1 MSDKA
6 RLNSFYA
13 VKRILQ
19 GAYSNLTM
27 PKGLSGIDRA
37 FSEAII
43 IGTLERKITLAYVIS
58 KSVQREPAEDVTA
71 LLMTGIYQILY
82 MDRVPDNAV
91 CNESVTIAKE
101 LFGTKTAGF
110 VNAVLRNVCRNKSA
124 LIADVN
130 NASADIKY
138 SVNAELYKLIKD
150 QYPNDA
156 ENIFEAYFN
165 INPTFLRVNTL
176 KSNAADVAKQTNGTV
191 VNEKCVKTSSAAD
204 AVKLLDTGCFYIQG
218 KASQI
223 AVETL
228 DAKPNHTVVD
238 VCACP
243 GGKSLGAAIDMQ
255 NKGKVYS
262 FDLHKSKLSLIEKS
276 ASKLDI
282 NIIEVAERNAKAP
295 NPKMEGIADRV
306 ICDVPCSGT
315 GVIGTK
321 PEIKYKSPKDFTG
334 LYSTQFEIINNAAKY
349 LKKGGIMVYSTCS
362 INKLENENTV
372 NRFLNE
378 NFGYSLEY
386 QETFMPFGEACE
398 GFYIA
403 KIIREK

>member
-19 GAYSNLTM
+19 GAYSNLAM
-27 PKGLSGIDRA
+27 PKELTGIDKA
-37 FSEAII
+37 FAEAII
-43 IGTLERKITLAYVIS
+43 MGTLERKITLEYVIS
-58 KSVQREPAEDVTA
+58 QSVQRAPSEDVTA

-91 CNESVTIAKE
+91 CDESVTIAKE
-101 LFGTKTAGF
+101 LFGQKTAGF
-110 VNAVLRNVCRNKSA
+110 VNAVLRNICRNKSA
-124 LIADVN
+124 VAKNIN
-130 NASADIKY
+130 SSAPNIKY
-138 SVNAELYKLIKD
+138 SVNTELFDLIKS

-156 ENIFEAYFN
+156 DNIFEAYFN

-176 KSNAADVAKQTNGTV
+176 KSSAISVANQTSGTV
-191 VNEKCVKTSSAAD
+191 VNDKCVKTTFAAD
-204 AVKLLDTGCFYIQG
+204 AVKLLDSGNFYIQG
-218 KASQI
+218 KASQT
-223 AVETL
+223 AVALL
-228 DAKPNHTVVD
+228 DAQPNHTVVD

-255 NKGKVYS
+255 NKGKIYS
-262 FDLHKSKLSLIEKS
+262 FDLHKNKLSLIEKS
-276 ASKLDI
+276 AMKLGID
-282 NIIEVAERNAKAP
+282 IIEVAERNAKIP
-295 NPKMEGIADRV
+295 NRAMEEIADRV

-315 GVIGTK
+315 GVIGNK
-321 PEIKYKSPKDFTG
+321 PEIKYKSPKDFYG
-334 LYSTQFEIINNAAKY
+334 LYSTQLQIVKNAAKY

-362 INKLENENTV
+362 INKFENEDIV
-372 NRFLNE
+372 KQFLNE
-378 NFGYSLEY
+378 TSGYSLEY
-386 QETFMPFGEACE
+386 NETFMPFGEACE